1 MIPVLCGEMTT
12 LFKYARDRN
21 STNCMLDSTETLTIE
36 NVVGTAGIG
45 REIDLQRLAIDLE
58 GADYDPDN
66 FPGIIHRLQGAKPTV
81 LLFRSGKMVCTG
93 GDSVTSMHNAF
104 DIAFDRLRTLGIPV
118 DESPDVVIQNL
129 VMSGDLG
136 NQLNLNAVAI
146 GLGLEQ
152 VEYEPEQFPGLI
164 FRVDDPDIVALLFGS
179 GRIVVTGAKSPE
191 DGRNGMKTITTQ
203 LNELDLLES

>member
-12 LFKYARDRN
+12 LFKYARGRN
-21 STNCMLDSTETLTIE
+21 STNCMLDSTETLSIE
-36 NVVGTAGIG
+36 NVVGTADIG
-45 REIDLQRLAIDLE
+45 QEIDLQRLAIDLE

-93 GDSVTSMHNAF
+93 GNSVTSIHDAF
-104 DIAFDRLRTLGIPV
+104 DATFDRLRTLGIPV
-118 DESPDVVIQNL
+118 DDSPEVVIQNL

-164 FRVDDPDIVALLFGS
+164 FRVDDPDVVALLFGS
-179 GRIVVTGAKSPE
+179 GRVVVTGAESLKDGE
-191 DGRNGMKTITTQ
+191 DGLKTIITR
-203 LNELDLLES
+203 LDELDLLAS

>member
-1 MIPVLCGEMTT
+1 
-12 LFKYARDRN
+12 
-21 STNCMLDSTETLTIE
+21 
-36 NVVGTAGIG
+36 
-45 REIDLQRLAIDLE
+45 
-58 GADYDPDN
+58 
-66 FPGIIHRLQGAKPTV
+66 
-81 LLFRSGKMVCTG
+81 
-93 GDSVTSMHNAF
+93 
-104 DIAFDRLRTLGIPV
+104 
-118 DESPDVVIQNL
+118 
-129 VMSGDLG
+129 MSGDLG

-164 FRVDDPDIVALLFGS
+164 FRVDDPDVVALLFGS

>member
-1 MIPVLCGEMTT
+1 
-12 LFKYARDRN
+12 
-21 STNCMLDSTETLTIE
+21 
-36 NVVGTAGIG
+36 
-45 REIDLQRLAIDLE
+45 
-58 GADYDPDN
+58 
-66 FPGIIHRLQGAKPTV
+66 
-81 LLFRSGKMVCTG
+81 
-93 GDSVTSMHNAF
+93 MHNAF

-118 DESPDVVIQNL
+118 DESPDVVIQNV
-129 VMSGDLG
+129 VMSGDLD